1 MPVDDY
7 IYGMVIS
14 VQKVIGQGYCWAT
27 NNMNNKLLLFC
38 FTISVNQIFINAS
51 SHLGRTEIPFQNAA

>member
-1 MPVDDY
+1 
-7 IYGMVIS
+7 MVIS